1 MFGIWL
7 SELQMQIFFDPAEPL
22 LGIYLLDINALVKNL
37 CPRYLVQY
45 YSNKKKKW
53 NNLIITKESNCE
65 TSLQWNSMKL

>member
-7 SELQMQIFFDPAEPL
+7 SELQMQISFDPAEPL

-45 YSNKKKKW
+45 YSNKKK
-53 NNLIITKESNCE
+53 NEII
-65 TSLQWNSMKL
+65 